1 MGGYISLRAIE
12 QEQER
17 FSGVILC
24 DTKSESDNNKGKIV
38 RSNSINKINVD
49 GVDGFV
55 SEFVPKCFH
64 PDTPK
69 KLRKMF
75 NHVMTI
81 AKQQNSIGVKG
92 AQLAMLSRRN
102 TTKSLKRI
110 KIPTLVLAGEK
121 DVLTPPKSMK
131 KLAKNIKKSS
141 FYIVPDAGHMTPLE
155 NPEFVNE
162 KIIKFLSGKFN
173 EA

>member
-1 MGGYISLRAIE
+1 
-12 QEQER
+12 
-17 FSGVILC
+17 
-24 DTKSESDNNKGKIV
+24 
-38 RSNSINKINVD
+38 
-49 GVDGFV
+49 
-55 SEFVPKCFH
+55 
-64 PDTPK
+64 
-69 KLRKMF
+69 
-75 NHVMTI
+75 
-81 AKQQNSIGVKG
+81 
-92 AQLAMLSRRN
+92 
-102 TTKSLKRI
+102 
-110 KIPTLVLAGEK
+110 LAGEK